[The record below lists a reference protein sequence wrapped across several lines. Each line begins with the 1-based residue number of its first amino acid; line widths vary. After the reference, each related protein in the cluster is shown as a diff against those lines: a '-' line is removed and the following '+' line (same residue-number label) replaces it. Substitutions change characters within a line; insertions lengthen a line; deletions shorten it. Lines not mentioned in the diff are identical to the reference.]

1 MKCIICKNRT
11 TDEDDLCSL
20 CQADY
25 DQIAKEY
32 AKKAEGSNPSFLNVF
47 WEDHLVF
54 DQIAKD
60 LKASFSVAN

>member
-32 AKKAEGSNPSFLNVF
+32 AEKAEGRNPSFPNVF

-54 DQIAKD
+54 DCRHKD
-60 LKASFSVAN
+60 LKAAFLGAN